1 MTTPAMPEDRT
12 EAVGVYKAILKRIV
26 DNRPSGTRQ
35 RLAIAL
41 GKNRSFISQITNPT
55 YDVPIPAR
63 HVETIFEVCHFTVE
77 ERRQFM
83 AAFARAHP
91 RRVTLVS
98 AKGDVRLVTVKLPD
112 LGDANRNRLVDELM
126 ADIAQR
132 IARIVKE

>member
-1 MTTPAMPEDRT
+1 MTAAMPQDRA
-12 EAVGVYKAILKRIV
+12 EAVGVYKSMLKRIV

-63 HVETIFEVCHFTVE
+63 HVETIFEVCHFTAD

-83 AAFARAHP
+83 TAFARAHP
-91 RRVTLVS
+91 RRFTLVS
-98 AKGDVRLVTVKLPD
+98 AKGDTRLVTIKLPD
-112 LGDANRNRLVDELM
+112 LGDADRNRMVDDLM

-132 IARIVKE
+132 LARILKE